1 MTLQQGEAPAPDAPP
16 PSARTLFLRVFPN
29 IMLPMFLAVGDQ
41 TIVAAALPAIAAD
54 LGDVERVSWVVVAY
68 LVATTIAAPVYGRL
82 GDVFGRRR
90 MMLIALGVFATAC
103 VLCSLATSVAALAA
117 FRVLQGLGGG
127 GLMTTAQALIGETV
141 PPRERG
147 RYQGYLATVVVTASM
162 FGPVAGGLLSGTFG
176 WRSVFIANLPLALIA
191 AALALRLPARR
202 AAPDASFRFDLIGL
216 ALLTTFVVVA
226 LGGLAQ
232 LTRPGQVGLWG
243 VLGGL
248 ALVLASVVLLVRH
261 EKRTPSPLLPMGLLG
276 RPAIWRADA
285 LAACHGA
292 ALVSLISYLP
302 LYLTTVRGTTAT
314 QTGLLLL
321 PLTMALGFGSMM
333 SGRLASATGRLAVI
347 PTIGLTL
354 ATAAL
359 LVLAF
364 GAPFVGTAGVIAMLA
379 AVTLFMGSVMAV
391 VQVTVQSAAG
401 QGMLGSAAASVQFSR
416 SIGAAI
422 GTATVSIV
430 LFGSIT
436 AADPKAVTLFAD
448 LLEHGPAALAKLDAA
463 TQAELRQAIAG
474 AFRAA
479 FLTIAAFTAT
489 GLALAATN
497 PMKRI
502 G

>member
-29 IMLPMFLAVGDQ
+29 LMLPMFLAVIDQ

-90 MMLIALGVFATAC
+90 MMLVALAVFATAC

-176 WRSVFIANLPLALIA
+176 WRSIFVVNLPLALIA
-191 AALALRLPARR
+191 AVLALRLPARR
-202 AAPDASFRFDLIGL
+202 AAPDAAFRFDVIGL
-216 ALLTTFVVVA
+216 ALLTTFVVVT

-243 VLGGL
+243 VLGGVV
-248 ALVLASVVLLVRH
+248 LVLASVVLLVRH

-302 LYLTTVRGTTAT
+302 LYLTTVRGTTAA

-321 PLTMALGFGSMM
+321 PAL
-333 SGRLASATGRLAVI
+333 
-347 PTIGLTL
+347 
-354 ATAAL
+354 AAL
-359 LVLAF
+359 SPSPVLWSTDLLPPDF
-364 GAPFVGTAGVIAMLA
+364 DCGGRG
-379 AVTLFMGSVMAV
+379 G
-391 VQVTVQSAAG
+391 G
-401 QGMLGSAAASVQFSR
+401 QRAAASR
-416 SIGAAI
+416 WPCAGGAAAPPPPSPAHPEHGCGPGRARPSAGI
-422 GTATVSIV
+422 EGPRRRVETRRRSTGDSHRNAS
-430 LFGSIT
+430 T
-436 AADPKAVTLFAD
+436 AAAHVLHK
-448 LLEHGPAALAKLDAA
+448 LAPSA
-463 TQAELRQAIAG
+463 
-474 AFRAA
+474 
-479 FLTIAAFTAT
+479 
-489 GLALAATN
+489 GLAAAGDTDCHRSCCRRGFL
-497 PMKRI
+497 PPLPLPVCRRSAYRAQ
-502 G
+502 GRA

>member
-1 MTLQQGEAPAPDAPP
+1 
-16 PSARTLFLRVFPN
+16 
-29 IMLPMFLAVGDQ
+29 
-41 TIVAAALPAIAAD
+41 
-54 LGDVERVSWVVVAY
+54 
-68 LVATTIAAPVYGRL
+68 
-82 GDVFGRRR
+82 
-90 MMLIALGVFATAC
+90 
-103 VLCSLATSVAALAA
+103 
-117 FRVLQGLGGG
+117 
-127 GLMTTAQALIGETV
+127 
-141 PPRERG
+141 
-147 RYQGYLATVVVTASM
+147 
-162 FGPVAGGLLSGTFG
+162 
-176 WRSVFIANLPLALIA
+176 
-191 AALALRLPARR
+191 
-202 AAPDASFRFDLIGL
+202 
-216 ALLTTFVVVA
+216 
-226 LGGLAQ
+226 
-232 LTRPGQVGLWG
+232 VGLWG
-243 VLGGL
+243 VLGGI
-248 ALVLASVVLLVRH
+248 ALVVASVVLLVRH
-261 EKRTPSPLLPMGLLG
+261 EKRTPSALLPMGLLG

-321 PLTMALGFGSMM
+321 PLTMALGLGSML

-354 ATAAL
+354 ATTAL

-364 GAPFVGTAGVIAMLA
+364 GAPHVGTAGVIAMLA

-401 QGMLGSAAASVQFSR
+401 PGMLGSAAASVQFSR

-430 LFGSIT
+430 LFGSIA

-448 LLEHGPAALAKLDAA
+448 LLEHGPAALDRLDAA

-474 AFRAA
+474 AFRSA
-479 FLTIAAFTAT
+479 FLTIAAFTAA